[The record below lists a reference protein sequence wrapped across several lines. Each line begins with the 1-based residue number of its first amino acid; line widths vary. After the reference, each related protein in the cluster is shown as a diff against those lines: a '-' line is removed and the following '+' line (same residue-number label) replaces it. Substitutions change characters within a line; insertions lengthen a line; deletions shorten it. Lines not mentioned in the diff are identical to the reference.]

1 MRKVL
6 FLLFMTLLLSSCK
19 VREKIVEVP
28 IPQIK
33 TEIKYIDKV
42 KYDSIY
48 LKDSIYIIQKGD
60 TIYNNKVAYRY
71 KYKYL
76 KDTITVN
83 KTDTITKLQKV
94 TEIKVKNQLNTV
106 QKVLIYIGLF
116 SLLIFIII
124 IYRRLKNDRFT
135 Y

>member
-1 MRKVL
+1 MRKIL
-6 FLLFMTLLLSSCK
+6 FLLFMTLLLGSCK
-19 VREKIVEVP
+19 VKEKIVEVP

-60 TIYNNKVAYRY
+60 TVYNTKIAYRY

-76 KDTITVN
+76 KDTITIN
-83 KTDTITKLQKV
+83 KTDTITRLQKV
-94 TEIKVKNQLNTV
+94 TEIKVKNQLNVV

-116 SLLIFIII
+116 SILLFLIIL
-124 IYRRLKNDRFT
+124 YKHFKK
-135 Y
+135 

>member
-1 MRKVL
+1 MRKIL
-6 FLLFMTLLLSSCK
+6 FLLFMILLLGSCK
-19 VREKIVEVP
+19 VKEKIVEVP

-48 LKDSIYIIQKGD
+48 LKDSVYIVQKGD

-76 KDTITVN
+76 KDIITVN
-83 KTDTITKLQKV
+83 KTDTITRLQKV
-94 TEIKVKNQLNTV
+94 IEIKVKNQLNIV
-106 QKVLIYIGLF
+106 QKILIYIGLF
-116 SLLIFIII
+116 SLLMFIII
-124 IYRRLKNDRFT
+124 IYKHFKK
-135 Y
+135 

>member
-1 MRKVL
+1 MRKIL
-6 FLLFMTLLLSSCK
+6 FLLFMTLLLGSCK
-19 VREKIVEVP
+19 VKEKIVEVP

-48 LKDSIYIIQKGD
+48 LKDSVYIIQKGD
-60 TIYNNKVAYRY
+60 TIYNTKVAYRY

-76 KDTITVN
+76 KDTIIVN
-83 KTDTITKLQKV
+83 KTDTITRLQKV
-94 TEIKVKNQLNTV
+94 TEIKVKNQLNVV

-116 SLLIFIII
+116 SILLFLIIL
-124 IYRRLKNDRFT
+124 YKHFKK
-135 Y
+135 

>member
-1 MRKVL
+1 MRKIL
-6 FLLFMTLLLSSCK
+6 FLLFMTLLLGSCK
-19 VREKIVEVP
+19 VKEKIVEVP

-48 LKDSIYIIQKGD
+48 LKDSVYIVQKGD
-60 TIYNNKVAYRY
+60 TIYNTKVAYRY

-76 KDTITVN
+76 KDTIIVN

-94 TEIKVKNQLNTV
+94 TEIKVQNQLNVV

-116 SLLIFIII
+116 SILLFLIIL
-124 IYRRLKNDRFT
+124 YKHFKK
-135 Y
+135 

>member
-1 MRKVL
+1 MRKIL
-6 FLLFMTLLLSSCK
+6 FLLFMTLLLGSCK
-19 VREKIVEVP
+19 VKEKIVEVP

-48 LKDSIYIIQKGD
+48 LKDSVYIVQKGD

-71 KYKYL
+71 RYKYL

-94 TEIKVKNQLNTV
+94 TEIKVQNQLNVV
-106 QKVLIYIGLF
+106 QKVLMYIGLF
-116 SLLIFIII
+116 SILLFLIIL
-124 IYRRLKNDRFT
+124 YKHFKK
-135 Y
+135 

>member
-1 MRKVL
+1 MRKIL
-6 FLLFMTLLLSSCK
+6 FLLFMTLLLGSCK
-19 VREKIVEVP
+19 VKEKIVEVP

-48 LKDSIYIIQKGD
+48 LKDSVYIVQKGD

-76 KDTITVN
+76 KDTVIVN
-83 KTDTITKLQKV
+83 KTDTITRLQKV
-94 TEIKVKNQLNTV
+94 TEIKVNNQLNVV
-106 QKVLIYIGLF
+106 QKILIYIGLF
-116 SLLIFIII
+116 SLLMFIII
-124 IYRRLKNDRFT
+124 IYKHFKK
-135 Y
+135 

>member
-1 MRKVL
+1 MRKIL
-6 FLLFMTLLLSSCK
+6 FLLFMTLLLGSCK
-19 VREKIVEVP
+19 VKEKIIEVP

-48 LKDSIYIIQKGD
+48 LKDSVYIIQKGD
-60 TIYNNKVAYRY
+60 TVYNTKVAYRY

-76 KDTITVN
+76 KDTITIN
-83 KTDTITKLQKV
+83 KTDTITRLQKV
-94 TEIKVKNQLNTV
+94 TEIKVKNQLNAV

-116 SLLIFIII
+116 SILLFLIIL
-124 IYRRLKNDRFT
+124 YKHFKK
-135 Y
+135 

>member
-1 MRKVL
+1 MRKIL
-6 FLLFMTLLLSSCK
+6 FLLFMTLLLGSCK
-19 VREKIVEVP
+19 VKEKIVEVP

-48 LKDSIYIIQKGD
+48 LKDSVYIVQKGD

-76 KDTITVN
+76 KDTVTVN

-94 TEIKVKNQLNTV
+94 TEIKVQNQLNIV
-106 QKVLIYIGLF
+106 QKVLMYIGLF
-116 SLLIFIII
+116 SILLFLIIL
-124 IYRRLKNDRFT
+124 YKHFKK
-135 Y
+135 

>member
-1 MRKVL
+1 MRKIL
-6 FLLFMTLLLSSCK
+6 FLLFMTLLLDSCK
-19 VREKIVEVP
+19 VKEKIVEVP

-48 LKDSIYIIQKGD
+48 LKDSVYIIQKGD
-60 TIYNNKVAYRY
+60 TVYNNKVAYRY

-76 KDTITVN
+76 KDTITIN
-83 KTDTITKLQKV
+83 KADTITRLQKV
-94 TEIKVKNQLNTV
+94 TEIKVKNQLNVV
-106 QKVLIYIGLF
+106 QKVLMYIGLF

-124 IYRRLKNDRFT
+124 IYKHFKK
-135 Y
+135 

>member
-1 MRKVL
+1 MRKIL
-6 FLLFMTLLLSSCK
+6 FLLFMTLLLGSCK
-19 VREKIVEVP
+19 VKEKIVEVP

-48 LKDSIYIIQKGD
+48 LKDSVYIVQKGD

-83 KTDTITKLQKV
+83 KNDTITKLQKV
-94 TEIKVKNQLNTV
+94 TEIKVQNQLNVV
-106 QKVLIYIGLF
+106 QKVLMYIGLF
-116 SLLIFIII
+116 SILLFLIIL
-124 IYRRLKNDRFT
+124 YKHFKK
-135 Y
+135 

>member
-1 MRKVL
+1 MRKIL
-6 FLLFMTLLLSSCK
+6 FLLFMTLLLGSCK
-19 VREKIVEVP
+19 VKEKIVEVP

-48 LKDSIYIIQKGD
+48 LKDSVYIIQKGD

-76 KDTITVN
+76 KDTIIVN
-83 KTDTITKLQKV
+83 ETDTIIKLQKV
-94 TEIKVKNQLNTV
+94 TEIKVKNQLNIV
-106 QKVLIYIGLF
+106 QKVLMYIGLF
-116 SLLIFIII
+116 SLLMFIII
-124 IYRRLKNDRFT
+124 IYKHFKK
-135 Y
+135 

>member
-1 MRKVL
+1 MRKIL
-6 FLLFMTLLLSSCK
+6 FLLFMTLLLGSCK
-19 VREKIVEVP
+19 VKEKIVEVP

-48 LKDSIYIIQKGD
+48 LKDSVYIIQKGD
-60 TIYNNKVAYRY
+60 TIYNTKVAYRY

-76 KDTITVN
+76 KDTITIN
-83 KTDTITKLQKV
+83 KTDTITRLQKV

-106 QKVLIYIGLF
+106 QKILMYIGLF
-116 SLLIFIII
+116 SLLMFIII
-124 IYRRLKNDRFT
+124 IYKYFKK
-135 Y
+135 

>member
-1 MRKVL
+1 MRKIL
-6 FLLFMTLLLSSCK
+6 FLLFMTLLLGSCK
-19 VREKIVEVP
+19 VKEKIVEVP

-48 LKDSIYIIQKGD
+48 LKDSVYIIQKGD

-76 KDTITVN
+76 KDTVTVN
-83 KTDTITKLQKV
+83 KTDTITRLQKV

-106 QKVLIYIGLF
+106 QKILMYIGLF
-116 SLLIFIII
+116 SLLMFIII
-124 IYRRLKNDRFT
+124 IYKHFKK
-135 Y
+135 

>member
-1 MRKVL
+1 MRKIL
-6 FLLFMTLLLSSCK
+6 FLLFMTLLLGSCK
-19 VREKIVEVP
+19 VKEKIVEVP

-60 TIYNNKVAYRY
+60 TIYNTKVAYRY

-83 KTDTITKLQKV
+83 KTDTITRLQKV
-94 TEIKVKNQLNTV
+94 TEIKVQNQLNVV

-116 SLLIFIII
+116 SILLFLIIL
-124 IYRRLKNDRFT
+124 YKHFKK
-135 Y
+135 

>member
-1 MRKVL
+1 MRKIL
-6 FLLFMTLLLSSCK
+6 FLLFMTLLLGSCK
-19 VREKIVEVP
+19 VKEKIVEVP

-48 LKDSIYIIQKGD
+48 LKDSVYIIQKGD
-60 TIYNNKVAYRY
+60 TVYNNKVAYRY

-76 KDTITVN
+76 KDTITIN
-83 KTDTITKLQKV
+83 KADTITRLQKI
-94 TEIKVKNQLNTV
+94 TEIKVKNQLNIV
-106 QKVLIYIGLF
+106 QKILMYIGLF

-124 IYRRLKNDRFT
+124 IYKHFKK
-135 Y
+135 

>member
-1 MRKVL
+1 MRKIL

-19 VREKIVEVP
+19 VKEKIIEVP

-48 LKDSIYIIQKGD
+48 LKDSVYIIQKGD

-76 KDTITVN
+76 KDTITIN
-83 KTDTITKLQKV
+83 KADTITRLQKV
-94 TEIKVKNQLNTV
+94 TEIKVKNQLNVV
-106 QKVLIYIGLF
+106 QKVLMYIGLF
-116 SLLIFIII
+116 SLLMFIII
-124 IYRRLKNDRFT
+124 IYKHFKK
-135 Y
+135 

>member
-1 MRKVL
+1 MRKIL
-6 FLLFMTLLLSSCK
+6 FLLFMTLLLGSCK
-19 VREKIVEVP
+19 VKEKIVEVP

-48 LKDSIYIIQKGD
+48 VKDSVYIIQKGD

-76 KDTITVN
+76 KDTIIVN
-83 KTDTITKLQKV
+83 ETDTIIKLQKV
-94 TEIKVKNQLNTV
+94 TEIKVKNQLNVV
-106 QKVLIYIGLF
+106 QKILMYIGLF
-116 SLLIFIII
+116 SLLMFIII
-124 IYRRLKNDRFT
+124 IYKHFKK
-135 Y
+135 

>member
-1 MRKVL
+1 MRNIL
-6 FLLFMTLLLSSCK
+6 FLLFMTLLLGSCK
-19 VREKIVEVP
+19 VKEKIVEVP

-48 LKDSIYIIQKGD
+48 LKDSVYIIQKGD

-76 KDTITVN
+76 KDTIIVN
-83 KTDTITKLQKV
+83 ETDTIIKLQKV
-94 TEIKVKNQLNTV
+94 TEIKVKNQLNVV
-106 QKVLIYIGLF
+106 QKILMYIGLF
-116 SLLIFIII
+116 SLLMFIII
-124 IYRRLKNDRFT
+124 IYKHFKK
-135 Y
+135 

>member
-1 MRKVL
+1 MRKIL
-6 FLLFMTLLLSSCK
+6 FLLFMTLLLGSCK
-19 VREKIVEVP
+19 IKEKIVEVP

-33 TEIKYIDKV
+33 TEIKYIDKI

-48 LKDSIYIIQKGD
+48 LKDSIYIVQKGD

-94 TEIKVKNQLNTV
+94 TEIKVQNQLNIV
-106 QKVLIYIGLF
+106 QKVLMYIGLF
-116 SLLIFIII
+116 SILLFLIIL
-124 IYRRLKNDRFT
+124 YKHFKK
-135 Y
+135 

>member
-1 MRKVL
+1 MKKIL
-6 FLLFMTLLLSSCK
+6 FLLFMTLLLGSCK
-19 VREKIVEVP
+19 VKEKIVEVP

-48 LKDSIYIIQKGD
+48 LKDSVYIIQKGD

-76 KDTITVN
+76 KDTITIN
-83 KTDTITKLQKV
+83 KADTITRLQKI
-94 TEIKVKNQLNTV
+94 TEIKVKNQLNVV
-106 QKVLIYIGLF
+106 QKVLMYIGLF

-124 IYRRLKNDRFT
+124 IYKHFKK
-135 Y
+135 

>member
-6 FLLFMTLLLSSCK
+6 FLLFMTLLLGSCK
-19 VREKIVEVP
+19 VKEKIVEVP

-33 TEIKYIDKV
+33 TEIKYIDKI

-48 LKDSIYIIQKGD
+48 LKDSVYIVQKGD

-76 KDTITVN
+76 KDTVTVN

-94 TEIKVKNQLNTV
+94 TEIKVQNQLNIV
-106 QKVLIYIGLF
+106 QKVLMYIGLF
-116 SLLIFIII
+116 SILLFLIIL
-124 IYRRLKNDRFT
+124 YKHFKKC
-135 Y
+135 

>member
-1 MRKVL
+1 MRKIL
-6 FLLFMTLLLSSCK
+6 FLLFITLLLGSCK
-19 VREKIVEVP
+19 VKEKIVEVP

-48 LKDSIYIIQKGD
+48 LKDSVYIVQKGD

-76 KDTITVN
+76 KDTVTVN
-83 KTDTITKLQKV
+83 KTDTIIKLQKV
-94 TEIKVKNQLNTV
+94 TEIKVKNQLNVV

-116 SLLIFIII
+116 SLLMFIII
-124 IYRRLKNDRFT
+124 IYKHFKK
-135 Y
+135 

>member
-1 MRKVL
+1 MRKIL
-6 FLLFMTLLLSSCK
+6 FLLFMTLLLGSCK
-19 VREKIVEVP
+19 VKEKIVEVP

-48 LKDSIYIIQKGD
+48 LKDSVYIIQKGD

-94 TEIKVKNQLNTV
+94 TETKVKNQINIV
-106 QKVLIYIGLF
+106 QKVLMYIGLF
-116 SLLIFIII
+116 SILMFIII
-124 IYRRLKNDRFT
+124 IYNLFMK
-135 Y
+135 

>member
-1 MRKVL
+1 MRKIL
-6 FLLFMTLLLSSCK
+6 FLLFMTLLLGSCK
-19 VREKIVEVP
+19 VKEKIVEVP

-48 LKDSIYIIQKGD
+48 LKDSVYIIQKGD

-76 KDTITVN
+76 KDTIIVN
-83 KTDTITKLQKV
+83 KTDTIIKLQKV
-94 TEIKVKNQLNTV
+94 TEIKVKNQLNVV
-106 QKVLIYIGLF
+106 QKILMYIGLF
-116 SLLIFIII
+116 SLLMFIII
-124 IYRRLKNDRFT
+124 IYKHFKK
-135 Y
+135 

>member
-1 MRKVL
+1 MRKIL
-6 FLLFMTLLLSSCK
+6 FLLFMTLLLGSCK
-19 VREKIVEVP
+19 VKEKIVEVP

-48 LKDSIYIIQKGD
+48 LKDSVYIVQKGD

-83 KTDTITKLQKV
+83 KTDTITRLQKV
-94 TEIKVKNQLNTV
+94 TEIKVKNQLNIV
-106 QKVLIYIGLF
+106 QKILMYIGLF
-116 SLLIFIII
+116 SLLMFIII
-124 IYRRLKNDRFT
+124 IYKYFKK
-135 Y
+135 

>member
-1 MRKVL
+1 MRKIL
-6 FLLFMTLLLSSCK
+6 FLLFMTLLLGSCK
-19 VREKIVEVP
+19 VKEKIVEVP

-48 LKDSIYIIQKGD
+48 LKDSVYIIQKGD
-60 TIYNNKVAYRY
+60 TIYNIKVAYRY
-71 KYKYL
+71 KYKYF

-94 TEIKVKNQLNTV
+94 TEIKVKNQLNVV

-116 SLLIFIII
+116 SILLFLIIL
-124 IYRRLKNDRFT
+124 YKHFKK
-135 Y
+135 